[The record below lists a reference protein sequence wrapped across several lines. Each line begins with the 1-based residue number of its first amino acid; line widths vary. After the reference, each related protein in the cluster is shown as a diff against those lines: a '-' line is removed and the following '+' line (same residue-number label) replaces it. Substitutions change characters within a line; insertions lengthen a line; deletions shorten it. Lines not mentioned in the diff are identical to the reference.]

1 MKWLF
6 TPIFSLFACGLLAL
20 SAPAHAA
27 DDHGTRDEAV
37 AMVDKADALVKTD
50 GPAAFPKLSDKS
62 GAFVDRDLYIV
73 VFDSTGKVMAHGGN
87 PALVGVNLLA
97 AKDPDGVPFVQNI
110 LASAKENPTGSWVKF
125 KFTNPLSKKIEQK
138 AMYVRQVG
146 DYVVNCGVYGE

>member
-6 TPIFSLFACGLLAL
+6 TPIFSLFACGLLVL
-20 SAPAHAA
+20 PAPVQAA
-27 DDHGTRDEAV
+27 GDHGNRDEAM
-37 AMVDKADALVKTD
+37 AMVDKAAALVKQD

-62 GAFVDRDLYIV
+62 GPFVDRDLYIV
-73 VFDSTGKVMAHGGN
+73 VFDNTGKVMAHGGN

-110 LASAKENPTGSWVKF
+110 LASAKETPGGSWVKF

-138 AMYVRQVG
+138 VMYVRQVG
-146 DYVVNCGVYGE
+146 DYAVNCGVYGE